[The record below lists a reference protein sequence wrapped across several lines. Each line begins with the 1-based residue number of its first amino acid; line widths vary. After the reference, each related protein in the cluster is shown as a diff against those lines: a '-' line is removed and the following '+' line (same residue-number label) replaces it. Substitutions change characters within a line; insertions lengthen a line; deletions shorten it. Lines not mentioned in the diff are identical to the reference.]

1 MSTTKKEIGVCL
13 PQIEIAISG
22 LLVQILT
29 VVTEKIAVALDEEV
43 FSCYAGLPPEKIVK
57 T

>member
-1 MSTTKKEIGVCL
+1 MSTTKKELGVCL
-13 PQIEIAISG
+13 PQIEIPISG

-29 VVTEKIAVALDEEV
+29 VVTEKIAVALDKEV